1 VALWAWDAF
10 AHTLPEVGDRADV
23 AIVAGI
29 LVPLTFAAVWLML
42 PLARTNAVYS
52 VTAVAT
58 ALALLLQ
65 VTDLTS
71 LSNVAKLVA
80 FALVGFCFLRL
91 FEELSWVVLVA
102 AVIPLVDIASVYRGP
117 TRVVVDE
124 QPGFFEQ
131 IAVAF
136 ALPGEDAAARL
147 GPPDVLF
154 FALFL
159 AAAERFRLR
168 VAATWLCM
176 TGALGLTVVATYAF
190 EIDGLP
196 GLPAIALGFLVPNA
210 DRLWHT
216 LRPARGT

>member
-124 QPGFFEQ
+124 QPGLFEQ